1 MRTAGS
7 ALALAGLAALS
18 MLASAA
24 SASAQELSLSAGAG
38 GMFPMGSAYRD
49 IYGGG
54 TAVAGDVWLKLKGGL
69 GLAAGFGGVSDKG
82 VAVPTAGGTEVY
94 PLEFRR
100 TTVPIIAFYEI
111 KAGPAAIRLG
121 AGLGLHSFRE
131 TWTTADLEYKGNKT
145 APRFLAAVFV
155 KVAGRLS
162 VFCSAASESIRTGE
176 GTSLDVNV
184 NLGGLQVLGGLAVRL
199 F

>member
-1 MRTAGS
+1 M

-18 MLASAA
+18 MLTAA
-24 SASAQELSLSAGAG
+24 PSASAQELSASVGAG
-38 GMFPMGSAYRD
+38 GFFPMGSAYRD

-54 TAVAGDVWLKLKGGL
+54 TVLAADVWLKLKGGL
-69 GLAAGFGGVSDKG
+69 GFAAGFGGVSDKG
-82 VAVPTAGGTEVY
+82 LAVPTAGGTQVY

-100 TTVPIIAFYEI
+100 TTIPVVAFYEV

-121 AGLGLHSFRE
+121 AGLGIHSYRE

-145 APRFLAAVFV
+145 GPRFLAAVFV

-162 VFCSAASESIRTGE
+162 VFCSAASESARTGE
-176 GTSLDVNV
+176 GTSLEANV
-184 NLGGLQVLGGLAVRL
+184 NIGGLQVLGGLAVRI

>member
-1 MRTAGS
+1 MRARRPALVPAIVLIAG
-7 ALALAGLAALS
+7 AAI
-18 MLASAA
+18 ASAN
-24 SASAQELSLSAGAG
+24 AQELAVSAGAG
-38 GMFPMGSAYRD
+38 GFFPMGSAYRA

-54 TAVAGDVWLKLKGGL
+54 TAIAGDVWLRLKGGL
-69 GLAAGFGGVSDKG
+69 GFAAGFGGVSDKG

-100 TTVPIIAFYEI
+100 TTIPLIAFYEI

-121 AGLGLHSFRE
+121 AGLGFHRYRE
-131 TWTTADLEYKGNKT
+131 TWTTADRDYEGNKT
-145 APRFLAAVFV
+145 APRFMAAVFV
-155 KVAGRLS
+155 KVAGRIS

-176 GTSLDVNV
+176 GTSLEANV
-184 NLGGLQVLGGLAVRL
+184 NLGGLQVLGGLAVRI